1 MSVVNHSGQQN
12 VFLSRQGPDSC
23 QMLLRVREGLPS
35 KTFLVHV
42 KVDGI
47 TSKYKLG
54 RHCSVGKGQWC
65 SVIADSELEV
75 TDISGAWL
83 GCEAGWPLLTE
94 SMKTLI
100 QGRMREERRCQMFK
114 ANTEEGAS
122 FCMKRLPGGASRHLF
137 REAHEKWIILI
148 GGKNSSWVCRS
159 GLF

>member
-75 TDISGAWL
+75 TDMSGAWL
-83 GCEAGWPLLTE
+83 GCEAGWPLL
-94 SMKTLI
+94 
-100 QGRMREERRCQMFK
+100 
-114 ANTEEGAS
+114 
-122 FCMKRLPGGASRHLF
+122 H
-137 REAHEKWIILI
+137 
-148 GGKNSSWVCRS
+148 
-159 GLF
+159 